1 MVTPI
6 YTRALP
12 GGGYVAV
19 ESHPNGDAGSVVQLA
34 VERRADPQRR
44 LGHAPPIVAQVDS
57 PTTAREVVVD
67 VATPLVEIAA
77 DNVAV
82 ARAIQ
87 RWAAQRPDAPRSDAP
102 RSDAQ

>member
-6 YTRALP
+6 YTRVLP

-19 ESHPNGDAGSVVQLA
+19 ESRKDSETGPVVQLA

-44 LGHAPPIVAQVDS
+44 LGHPPPIVAEGD
-57 PTTAREVVVD
+57 A
-67 VATPLVEIAA
+67 AAPLVEIAA

-87 RWAAQRPDAPRSDAP
+87 RWAAQRT
-102 RSDAQ
+102 

>member
-19 ESHPNGDAGSVVQLA
+19 ESHSDGDASYVVQLA

-44 LGHAPPIVAQVDS
+44 LGHPPPVVA
-57 PTTAREVVVD
+57 EVAGEAVAEEIIAEA
-67 VATPLVEIAA
+67 ATPLVEIAA

-82 ARAIQ
+82 AQAIQ
-87 RWAAQRPDAPRSDAP
+87 RWRARRNGSI
-102 RSDAQ
+102 